1 MDNKI
6 INGKEISNQL
16 QTELRQRWENWAQN
30 HPAALL
36 RPPHLVAVL
45 VGNNPASEAYVG
57 NKAKAC
63 AFVGFKSTL
72 LHFETDISQAD
83 LLSEIE
89 KLNQR
94 ADIDGFIVQLPLPAH
109 IDEQQII
116 SAIHPDKD
124 IDGFH
129 PLNLGKIILGK
140 AQFIPAT
147 PLGILELLRVAQI
160 ETKGKKVV
168 VVGRSNIVGTPIS
181 LLLSRNTAVGNS
193 TVTLCHSHT
202 ANLKEETLQAD
213 ILIAAIGRPLF
224 IKADMVKPGAVV
236 IDVGI
241 NSVSDVSQKRGFR
254 LVGDVDFEA
263 VFPIASKITPVPG
276 GVGAMTVTALL
287 LNTWAA
293 FMANQGIK
301 I

>member
-1 MDNKI
+1 MDKI
-6 INGKEISNQL
+6 INGKEISTQI
-16 QTELRQRWENWAQN
+16 QTELRQSWQN
-30 HPAALL
+30 YSKNNPQS

-45 VGNNPASEAYVG
+45 VGNNPASETYVG

-63 AFVGFKSTL
+63 AFVGFQSTL
-72 LHFETDISQAD
+72 LRLEQNISQAD
-83 LLSEIE
+83 LLIQIA

-94 ADIDGFIVQLPLPAH
+94 ADIDGFIVQLPLPAQ
-109 IDEQQII
+109 IDEAQII
-116 SAIHPDKD
+116 AAIAPDKD

-129 PLNLGKIILGK
+129 PLNLGKIILEK
-140 AQFIPAT
+140 PSFVPAT

-181 LLLSRNTAVGNS
+181 LLLSRNTEIGNA
-193 TVTLCHSHT
+193 TVTLCHSQT
-202 ANLKEETLQAD
+202 PDLRAETLQAD
-213 ILIAAIGRPLF
+213 ILIAAIGKPFF
-224 IKADMVKPGAVV
+224 IKADMVKLGAVV

-241 NSVSDVSQKRGFR
+241 NSIPDSSQKRGYK

-263 VFPIASKITPVPG
+263 VLPICSRISPVPN

-287 LNTWAA
+287 LNTWTA
-293 FMANQGIK
+293 FCANHSTK
-301 I
+301 K